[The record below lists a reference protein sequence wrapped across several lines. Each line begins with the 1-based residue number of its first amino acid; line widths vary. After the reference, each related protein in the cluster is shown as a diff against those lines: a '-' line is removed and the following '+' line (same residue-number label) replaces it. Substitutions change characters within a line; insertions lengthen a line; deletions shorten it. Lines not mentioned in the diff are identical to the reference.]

1 MDKLLE
7 EFSIGLFLWQAV
19 LFLALLFLL
28 KKFAWKPILNAVNER
43 EEKISESL
51 DLAEKTKVEMLEIG
65 RAHV

>member
-51 DLAEKTKVEMLEIG
+51 DLAEKTKV
-65 RAHV
+65 